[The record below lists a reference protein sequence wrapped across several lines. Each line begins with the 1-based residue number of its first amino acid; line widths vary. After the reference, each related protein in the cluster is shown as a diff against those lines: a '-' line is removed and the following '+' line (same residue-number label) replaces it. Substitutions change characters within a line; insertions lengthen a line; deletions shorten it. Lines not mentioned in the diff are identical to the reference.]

1 MKCLICLFPK
11 LQLNLINTKTRV
23 THHIFLLTI
32 RCTKL
37 NIWGSVKLELC
48 ILLEGRNDAYISYKG
63 TRSKHLECTA
73 QCPYILAFDH
83 IWNNI
88 PKVFRAAYWKVLQI
102 QIWERA
108 TMDKKSINCIFAIL
122 LRNKLE
128 RSWKWLLL
136 GALCKLLDTAKKF
149 SQLKST
155 IVWLFLKS
163 FDEHSQE

>member
-88 PKVFRAAYWKVLQI
+88 PKVFSCVLENIAQPNMRKGHNG
-102 QIWERA
+102 E
-108 TMDKKSINCIFAIL
+108 KNINCIFAIL
-122 LRNKLE
+122 LRSKLE
-128 RSWKWLLL
+128 RSWKWGHSYL
-136 GALCKLLDTAKKF
+136 APFANFWTP
-149 SQLKST
+149 Q
-155 IVWLFLKS
+155 KS
-163 FDEHSQE
+163 FPNSGEA